1 MAVHTGCV
9 NVHIKALYNVHKTIS
24 PITVIFTKVCP
35 SVFFELK
42 TPPNSKVS
50 FS

>member
-24 PITVIFTKVCP
+24 PMYSNIYHSLPIHV
-35 SVFFELK
+35 L
-42 TPPNSKVS
+42 
-50 FS
+50 